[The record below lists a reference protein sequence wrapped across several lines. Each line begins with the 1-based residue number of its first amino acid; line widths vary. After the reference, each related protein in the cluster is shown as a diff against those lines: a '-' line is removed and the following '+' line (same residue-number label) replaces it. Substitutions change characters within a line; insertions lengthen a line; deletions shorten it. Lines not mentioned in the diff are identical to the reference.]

1 MNDMLTALVLWLS
14 TTFGLPAFDDL
25 PTVEFVPAAKIVA
38 LRGGDLP
45 SAQRQK
51 ALAPAQSGRR
61 HVVSVYDDATKTIY
75 LPKGWTGSTPA
86 ELSIL
91 VHETVHHIQ
100 NVGNFKFEC
109 PREREQLAYEAQ
121 ARWLSL
127 FGTDLLREFEID
139 AFTLLVSTKCF
150 H

>member
-51 ALAPAQSGRR
+51 GARAGSIGTAPRG
-61 HVVSVYDDATKTIY
+61 VC
-75 LPKGWTGSTPA
+75 L
-86 ELSIL
+86 
-91 VHETVHHIQ
+91 
-100 NVGNFKFEC
+100 
-109 PREREQLAYEAQ
+109 
-121 ARWLSL
+121 
-127 FGTDLLREFEID
+127 
-139 AFTLLVSTKCF
+139 
-150 H
+150 